1 MGQIPNTSTWA
12 KFSTREWIHL
22 IITLSI
28 AQAFVWFISLQYAN
42 STSALGYVSFAGT
55 LISIIL
61 AVLAIGYTY
70 GESQQQ
76 KNSSSTLASQLESL
90 VKIKDKLEIQADALN
105 DIKGLQESLRSFSEK
120 VDIHFN
126 ETKQAIGKIDL
137 LKVKESF
144 DTENSEKTKSIKI
157 DQKLVFQKLFSDF
170 SSFRLNVFLICILFM
185 ENMPAK
191 QDGILRFTAKIFID
205 KLDIEID
212 RRNTTLSKEILFG
225 GVVDMLT
232 VLTSLDLIDEKN
244 KIIDDLVIQKFN
256 YLVNN
261 PNEQQLAS
269 FGNFTRELIEF
280 AKTSSYYK
288 K

>member
-1 MGQIPNTSTWA
+1 MGQIPNTSTWT

-42 STSALGYVSFAGT
+42 NTSALGYVSFAGT

-105 DIKGLQESLRSFSEK
+105 DIKGLQESLRNFSEK

-126 ETKQAIGKIDL
+126 ETKQAIGKIDQFK
-137 LKVKESF
+137 LKENFDIES
-144 DTENSEKTKSIKI
+144 SEKTKSIKI

-170 SSFRLNVFLICILFM
+170 SSFRLNVFLLCILFM
-185 ENMPAK
+185 ENISAK

-205 KLDIEID
+205 NLDIEID

-256 YLVNN
+256 YLINN
-261 PNEQQLAS
+261 PNEKQLAS